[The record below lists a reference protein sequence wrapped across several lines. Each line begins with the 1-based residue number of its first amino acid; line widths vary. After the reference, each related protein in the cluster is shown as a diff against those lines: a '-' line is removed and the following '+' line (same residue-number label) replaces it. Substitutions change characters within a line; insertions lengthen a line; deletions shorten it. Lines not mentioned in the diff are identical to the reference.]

1 MNYCWRMTQRV
12 KFPGQRKETFFCH
25 HACTGMRS
33 RSIVFP
39 LPKSCWRFG
48 EMEEPPSGGNVL
60 QATQASPDDLDTRFA
75 ITLAPQETSQASNPV
90 DGLVQGRRL
99 LWGGRRLMNGGIQ
112 RLPFLL
118 LQQHLTTG
126 LGCLS
131 RFIGEP

>member
-1 MNYCWRMTQRV
+1 MCARAS
-12 KFPGQRKETFFCH
+12 H
-25 HACTGMRS
+25 LSHAP

-48 EMEEPPSGGNVL
+48 EMEAPPSGGNVL
-60 QATQASPDDLDTRFA
+60 QATQASPDDLDTWFA
-75 ITLAPQETSQASNPV
+75 INLAPQEPSQASNPV
-90 DGLVQGRRL
+90 DCLVQGRRL
-99 LWGGRRLMNGGIQ
+99 LWGCRRLMNGGIQ

-118 LQQHLTTG
+118 LQHHLTTG

>member
-1 MNYCWRMTQRV
+1 MKMQNHVWMVIAIHVNEAERDRDQLIAV
-12 KFPGQRKETFFCH
+12 
-25 HACTGMRS
+25 
-33 RSIVFP
+33 SIDFP

-90 DGLVQGRRL
+90 DCLVQGRRL